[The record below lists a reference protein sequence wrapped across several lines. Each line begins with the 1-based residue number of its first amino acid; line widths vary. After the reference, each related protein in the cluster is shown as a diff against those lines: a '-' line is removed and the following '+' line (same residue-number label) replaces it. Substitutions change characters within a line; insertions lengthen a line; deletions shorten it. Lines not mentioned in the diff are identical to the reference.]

1 MIDLVVCSPDMIEGK
16 VEARLFIANE
26 LTGGVISGGV
36 DEDKALN
43 YEEKR
48 KWREHI
54 ENWSMVATCLLESWD
69 LYPKSKS

>member
-1 MIDLVVCSPDMIEGK
+1 MIDLVICSPDMIEGK

-26 LTGGVISGGV
+26 LTGGVRGVISGGV

-48 KWREHI
+48 K
-54 ENWSMVATCLLESWD
+54 
-69 LYPKSKS
+69 

>member
-43 YEEKR
+43 YEEKI
-48 KWREHI
+48 K
-54 ENWSMVATCLLESWD
+54 
-69 LYPKSKS
+69 